1 MRFRAFLK
9 STDLSK
15 ALLLGSAIIFPIVIS
30 VPMEKIDYGMA
41 LALGALLCSSSDVS
55 GSTRHKNI
63 GILLSAILV
72 VIVSLAGA
80 YLDFNS
86 WFILPLLGVIFF
98 SISYLAVFGFRAS
111 LIAFSGLFAMVLS
124 FADPGDIHFYERA
137 IFMGLGGLFYLFLNY
152 LGELINPQR
161 QTNEYLSDT
170 IKLTGKYIET
180 RGKLITGDEDRYELQ
195 HQLIELQTELNIKH
209 ETLRDILISAR
220 KNSGNS
226 AYQRKRLLIFIQLVD
241 VLELAM
247 ANPVNYEKLDGF
259 IKDDKEILLSFRD
272 LIFSMARG
280 LETFSKYIL
289 HGHKIP
295 ENQDLIRLLEA
306 IHLQIVEYGKRNT
319 GEGLVML
326 QNFLDYQETQLQ
338 KIKKIERLL
347 IQKETGEIGI
357 IKKDE
362 ISRFI
367 TPQDYDPKILLDN
380 LSMNSAIF
388 KHSLRLAVVVMIGY
402 GIGEYFEL
410 QNAYW
415 ILLTIIVIM
424 RPSYGL
430 TKTRSKQRTAGTLIG
445 AAIAMGIVFLTQ
457 NPTLYAVLSVV
468 SLVTAF
474 ALVQKN
480 YKTSAIFITLSV
492 VFIYALLE
500 PNVLSVIQYRVID
513 TLIGAGLATIG
524 NILLWPSWEF
534 FGIRTVIIDS
544 IKANRNYLKEIS
556 NFYIKKGKVST
567 SYKLA
572 RKEAFL
578 AMGNLSAAFQRMT
591 QEPSSKQ
598 KNLDQI
604 FEIAVLN
611 HSILSSLASLG
622 TYIQNHT
629 TTTASSHFQNYV
641 SLIDSRLTR
650 ILEILEKGSTT
661 QKIELENKDKDKD
674 KAEAFFAQR
683 LSSFRENGVKSNLGE
698 DHIQNWQ
705 EAQLVYEQIK
715 WLLDLATKL
724 EKKTGKISF

>member
-1 MRFRAFLK
+1 MHFRAFLK

-15 ALLLGSAIIFPIVIS
+15 ALLLGFAITFPIFIS
-30 VPMEKIDYGMA
+30 VNFGQVEYGMA

-63 GILLSAILV
+63 GILLSAII
-72 VIVSLAGA
+72 VILVSLAGA
-80 YLDFNS
+80 YLNVNAWIF
-86 WFILPLLGVIFF
+86 LPVLGVIMFT
-98 SISYLAVFGFRAS
+98 ISYFAVFGFRAS

-124 FADPGDIHFYERA
+124 LADTRGEIELYMRA
-137 IFMGLGGLFYLFLNY
+137 ILMGAGGLLYLLLN
-152 LGELINPQR
+152 LILQLTIPRR
-161 QTNEYLSDT
+161 QADQYLSET
-170 IKLTGKYIET
+170 IDLTGKYIET
-180 RGKLITGDEDRYELQ
+180 RGNLISASSDRNELQ
-195 HQLIELQTELNIKH
+195 HQLIELQTELNLKH

-247 ANPVNYEKLDGF
+247 SNPVNYEKLD
-259 IKDDKEILLSFRD
+259 KLLENDRDILDSFRD
-272 LIFSMARG
+272 LILSMARR
-280 LETFSKYIL
+280 LDAFSKYIL
-289 HGHKIP
+289 HNHKIP
-295 ENQDLIRLLEA
+295 EDQNLVYSIQKLQ
-306 IHLQIVEYGKRNT
+306 LQIEEYGKS
-319 GEGLVML
+319 GIEEGYIML
-326 QNFLDYQETQLQ
+326 ENLLDYQETQLQ
-338 KIKKIERLL
+338 KIRKIERLL
-347 IQKETGEIGI
+347 IQKEVGEIGLL
-357 IKKDE
+357 KKDE

-367 TPQDYDPKILLDN
+367 TPQDYDPKILLEN
-380 LSMNSAIF
+380 LSLNSTIF

-402 GIGEYFEL
+402 AIGEYFAL

-430 TKTRSKQRTAGTLIG
+430 TKTRSKQRTIGTLIG
-445 AAIAMGIVFLTQ
+445 AGIAMGIVFLTQ
-457 NPTLYAVLSVV
+457 DPVLYAVLAVI
-468 SLVTAF
+468 SLITAF
-474 ALVQKN
+474 AMVQKN

-500 PNVLSVIQYRVID
+500 PNVVSVIQYRVID

-534 FGIRTVIIDS
+534 LNIRTVIAES
-544 IKANRNYLKEIS
+544 VLANKNYLNEIS
-556 NFYIKKGKVST
+556 NFYVKKGKVST

-598 KNLDQI
+598 KNLDKI
-604 FEIAVLN
+604 FEVAVLN

-622 TYIQNHT
+622 SYIQNHT
-629 TTTASSHFQNYV
+629 TSTASLHFQNYI
-641 SLIDSRLTR
+641 SIIDSRLKR
-650 ILEILEKGSTT
+650 ILEFLEDGNIT
-661 QKIELENKDKDKD
+661 QGIEVKQKDL
-674 KAEAFFAQR
+674 AEAFFTER
-683 LSSFRENGVKSNLGE
+683 LSSFQEKNAFERNSN
-698 DHIQNWQ
+698 DHIHSWR
-705 EAQLVYEQIK
+705 EAQLVYEQLR

>member
-15 ALLLGSAIIFPIVIS
+15 ALLLSFAITLPVLLSFLIG
-30 VPMEKIDYGMA
+30 KLDYGMA

-63 GILLSAILV
+63 GILLSALLV
-72 VIVSLAGA
+72 FLVSLAGA
-80 YLDFNS
+80 YLNFNS
-86 WFILPLLGVIFF
+86 VFVLPLLGVIFF
-98 SISYLAVFGFRAS
+98 SISYFAVFGFRAS

-124 FADPGDIHFYERA
+124 FADPGDIQFYERA
-137 IFMGLGGLFYLFLNY
+137 LFMGFGGLFYLSLN
-152 LGELINPQR
+152 LIGERINPRR

-170 IKLTGKYIET
+170 IDLTAKYIET
-180 RGKLITGDEDRYELQ
+180 RGKLISGETDRNELQ
-195 HQLIELQTELNIKH
+195 HQLIELQTELNLKH

-241 VLELAM
+241 VLELAV
-247 ANPVNYEKLDGF
+247 ANPVNYEKLDRLLE
-259 IKDDKEILLSFRD
+259 KDKEILYSFRD
-272 LIFSMARG
+272 LILSMA
-280 LETFSKYIL
+280 SKLDSYTRYIR
-289 HGHKIP
+289 HGHSISEDQNILVELEKIQAQISDFGNKSI
-295 ENQDLIRLLEA
+295 ENRGDGHI
-306 IHLQIVEYGKRNT
+306 
-319 GEGLVML
+319 ML
-326 QNFLDYQETQLQ
+326 QNLLDYQENQLQ
-338 KIKKIERLL
+338 KIRKIERLL
-347 IQKETGEIGI
+347 IQKEVGEIGI
-357 IKKDE
+357 IKRDE
-362 ISRFI
+362 VARFI
-367 TPQDYDPKILLDN
+367 TPQDYDPKILLEN
-380 LSMNSAIF
+380 LSFNSAIF

-402 GIGEYFEL
+402 GIGEYFAL

-445 AAIAMGIVFLTQ
+445 AAIAMGIVLLTQ
-457 NPTLYAVLSVV
+457 NPVIYSVLSVI

-474 ALVQKN
+474 AMVQKN

-534 FGIRTVIIDS
+534 FGIKTVIGES
-544 IKANRNYLKEIS
+544 VQANKNYLKEIS

-572 RKEAFL
+572 RKEGFL

-598 KNLDQI
+598 KNLDKI
-604 FEIAVLN
+604 FELAVLN

-629 TTTASSHFQNYV
+629 TTKASSHFQNYV
-641 SLIDSRLTR
+641 LLIDSRLKRT
-650 ILEILEKGSTT
+650 LELLEDGNITL
-661 QKIELENKDKDKD
+661 ELELEHKE
-674 KAEAFFAQR
+674 KAEAFFAER
-683 LSSFRENGVKSNLGE
+683 LSSFSEKNDSENNSE
-698 DHIQNWQ
+698 DHIKDWR
-705 EAQLVYEQIK
+705 EAQLVYDQLR